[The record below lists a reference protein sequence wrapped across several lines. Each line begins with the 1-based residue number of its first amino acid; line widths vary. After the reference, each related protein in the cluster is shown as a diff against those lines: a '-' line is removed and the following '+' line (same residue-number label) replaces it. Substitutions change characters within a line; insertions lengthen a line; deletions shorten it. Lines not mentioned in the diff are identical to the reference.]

1 LILVT
6 QDKIDEYTKRGWWGT
21 RTLDEVF
28 GGNLALYG
36 NRIAVADAFNRAS
49 FTDGEPRNLSYSQ
62 LDEEVTRLCN
72 VLLSDGLSKD
82 DVIVLQMPNCVE
94 QFVVYLACAR
104 LGIIVSPVPIQ
115 YREHELSHVLSI
127 TRACAAI
134 TCRRVGRHAH
144 AAMFVGLRSS
154 HPALRSVY
162 AFGATGTD
170 IATGEAMPGG
180 VVALAP
186 RLAAAAGQSHLYDY
200 LQRTAISA
208 NDVFSI
214 CWTSGTESVPKGV
227 PRSHNEWL
235 VLAPSIIEGANLR
248 THCRMLS
255 PFPLVNM
262 AGLAAGL
269 ATWLMLAGTVVQHQ
283 PFDLAVFLQQ
293 LREEQID
300 YTIAAPA
307 ILGQLLHNENLA
319 EGIDFKRLST
329 IGSGSAPLSQWLV
342 KGFKDRFGVDIVNH
356 FGSNEGTSLT
366 GGPRDIPDPE
376 MRARFFPRA
385 GVAGFDWH
393 VSTTRKVSTRLVHQ
407 ETGEDIHEP
416 GVIGELRYAGATVFS
431 GYYNAPEMTAN
442 AFDAEGYYKTGDL
455 FEIGGERGQYYR
467 YAGRSKDVVIR
478 GGMNISSE
486 EVENL
491 ILAHPNVREAAVVG
505 YADEAMGE
513 RVCAC
518 VVTKTGAALSLDAL
532 KAYLRDE
539 QHIAV
544 YKLPERLVLLEAL
557 PRNPVGKV
565 LKRVLREQVSPASEY
580 VNST

>member
-6 QDKIDEYTKRGWWGT
+6 QDKINDYTARGWWGT
-21 RTLDEVF
+21 QTLDDVF
-28 GGNLALYG
+28 RGNLALYG
-36 NRIAVADAFNRAS
+36 SRAAVADPPNRAS
-49 FTDGEPRNLSYSQ
+49 FTDGVPRSLSYSQ
-62 LDEEVTRLCN
+62 LDEEVMRLCS
-72 VLLSDGLSKD
+72 VLLADGLTKD
-82 DVIVLQMPNCVE
+82 DVIAMQMPNCVE

-104 LGIIVSPVPIQ
+104 LGIVVSPVPVQ

-127 TRACAAI
+127 TRARAAI
-134 TCRRVGRHAH
+134 TCRRIGRHAH
-144 AAMFVGLRSS
+144 AAMFVGLQASQ
-154 HPALRSVY
+154 PALRAVY
-162 AFGATGTD
+162 AFGATGAD
-170 IATGEAMPGG
+170 AARGEAMPDG

-186 RLAAAAGQSHLYDY
+186 RLEATGDHANLVDY
-200 LQRTAISA
+200 LQCTTISA
-208 NDVFSI
+208 NDVFTI

-248 THCRMLS
+248 AHCRMLC

-262 AGLAAGL
+262 AGLAAGF
-269 ATWLMLAGTVVQHQ
+269 ATWLLLAGTVVQHQ
-283 PFDLAVFLQQ
+283 PFDLTVFLQQ
-293 LREEQID
+293 LRDEKID
-300 YTIAAPA
+300 YTIAAPT
-307 ILGQLLHNENLA
+307 ILSQLLHNESLA
-319 EGIDFKRLST
+319 EGIDFRRLAT
-329 IGSGSAPLSQWLV
+329 IGSGSAPLSLWLV

-356 FGSNEGTSLT
+356 FGSNEGASLT
-366 GGPRDIPDPE
+366 GGPRDVPDPE

-393 VSTTRKVSTRLVHQ
+393 VSTTRKVSTRLVHP
-407 ETGEDIHEP
+407 ETGADIHEP

-431 GYYNAPEMTAN
+431 GYYNAPEMTAR
-442 AFDAEGYYKTGDL
+442 AFDAQGYYKTGDL
-455 FEIGGERGQYYR
+455 FEIGGEQGQYYR
-467 YAGRSKDVVIR
+467 YAGRSKDVVVR

-486 EVENL
+486 EIENL
-491 ILAHPNVREAAVVG
+491 ILAHPHVCEAAVVG

-518 VVTKTGAALSLDAL
+518 VVLKSGATLTLDAL

-565 LKRVLREQVSPASEY
+565 LKRVLREQVGPDSEY
-580 VNST
+580 LHST